1 MHAVTGALTHLVGV
15 WQQPSPCP
23 STSPWP
29 PTLASWTRILSPSM
43 IIGWLLLQITR
54 ISKVGGLEV
63 VQYPCGCHLA
73 LVDSS
78 LPLPTPISQ
87 SSFLLSLSYLLM
99 SGPELDAKAM
109 ALHKLFQQEPEF
121 HMVKTL

>member
-1 MHAVTGALTHLVGV
+1 
-15 WQQPSPCP
+15 
-23 STSPWP
+23 
-29 PTLASWTRILSPSM
+29 M
-43 IIGWLLLQITR
+43 IMGWLLLQIIR

-63 VQYPCGCHLA
+63 VQYPCGFHLA

-78 LPLPTPISQ
+78 LPLPSPISQ

-99 SGPELDAKAM
+99 SGPEIDAKAM
-109 ALHKLFQQEPEF
+109 ALHNLSHQQPEF